1 MGQLAESV
9 LVLLMITVDVRLSL
23 GADESVSNNVVGE
36 LLLLCELDLVIII
49 YVYHYTLIT
58 FHPLGHK
65 AGPKSLPNIVFMMAD
80 DLGYGDVGYN
90 HGPAETPNLD
100 AMASG
105 PHTMQLT
112 RYYSGAPVCSPTR
125 GTVLTGRN
133 HNRYCVWNANTGSH
147 RDDFVVPQKMPL
159 PPTEISIPKLLKPL
173 GYQSAIFGKWHLGD
187 VKAAPGGNRKW
198 NVSHPGMHG
207 FDEWLVT
214 ERSAQN
220 TNLNCA
226 CYNDTEHLCALGHY
240 AKPPPCYNYHTIH
253 NPLVGLET
261 MNYPIVGDDSHF
273 IVDKFTEFVNKTVS
287 AKKPFFIYLPFH
299 AVHSRYIASLGY
311 IERYMNKNLT
321 RAQIDY
327 YGTITAM
334 DDAVGR
340 VRRLLQEFNVSQNT
354 MLWFTSDNGP
364 CINSPGRTDGFRGW
378 KTQLYEGGIRVPG
391 LIEWPALFEE
401 NTKADF
407 PIVSSDLLPTVC
419 EAVGIKPPN
428 DRPIDGISIL
438 PLLKGE
444 TKLRNNSIKWM
455 YKVADN
461 FEGRY
466 HAAISN
472 DQYKVFASYDNGA
485 MKSAQLY
492 DIVNDPHETTDVAD
506 KNPQVFEAI
515 KNELKEWRQSV
526 ETSAK
531 DKVQCF
537 GLSGL

>member
-1 MGQLAESV
+1 
-9 LVLLMITVDVRLSL
+9 
-23 GADESVSNNVVGE
+23 
-36 LLLLCELDLVIII
+36 
-49 YVYHYTLIT
+49 
-58 FHPLGHK
+58 
-65 AGPKSLPNIVFMMAD
+65 MMAD

-90 HGPAETPNLD
+90 HGSAETPNLD
-100 AMASG
+100 AMARG
-105 PHTMQLT
+105 PHSMQLT
-112 RYYSGAPVCSPTR
+112 RYYSGGPVCSPTR

-133 HNRYCVWNANTGSH
+133 HNRYCVWNANTGSNK
-147 RDDFVVPQKMPL
+147 DDFVVPQKMPL

-187 VKAAPGGNRKW
+187 VKAVPGGNRKW

-240 AKPPPCYNYHTIH
+240 TKPPPCYNYYTIH
-253 NPLVGLET
+253 NPSVGVET
-261 MNYPIVGDDSHF
+261 MKYPIFGDDSHF
-273 IVDKFTEFVNKTVS
+273 IVDKFTEFLNKTVS

-299 AVHSRYIASLGY
+299 AVHIRYIASLGY

-321 RAQIDY
+321 QDQIDY

-340 VRRLLQEFNVSQNT
+340 VRKLLQEFNVSQNT

-364 CINSPGRTDGFRGW
+364 LKSSPGQTDGFRGW

-419 EAVGIKPPN
+419 EIVGIKPPN

-455 YKVADN
+455 YNVADN

-472 DQYKVFASYDNGA
+472 DQYKVFTSYDNGA

-537 GLSGL
+537 GLSG